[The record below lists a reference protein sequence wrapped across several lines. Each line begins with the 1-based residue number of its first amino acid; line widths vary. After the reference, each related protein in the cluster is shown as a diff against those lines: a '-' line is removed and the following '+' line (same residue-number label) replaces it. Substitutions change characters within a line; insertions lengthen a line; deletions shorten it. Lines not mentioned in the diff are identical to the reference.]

1 MNRKSLQ
8 AGLSHVRLRQV
19 ELRQVGLR
27 QKVLALVILAP
38 AVLTG
43 CEVSFSVP
51 KPEDIPGFQGENQ
64 ASFVMNAMAAGQEA
78 YYEANGHFSSSVES
92 LAINFNL
99 ETEDYAYSIVTEG
112 DYAQTVV
119 MKAAAKLDGL
129 PSYAGVVTVGQ
140 SEGGVMA
147 MANICKTDKP
157 STQAPDLSPTP
168 VPGEG
173 LKCPRGSSPVQ

>member
-1 MNRKSLQ
+1 MNRESLEIR
-8 AGLSHVRLRQV
+8 LSRVSLS
-19 ELRQVGLR
+19 QVGLR
-27 QKVLALVILAP
+27 QTGFALILLAP
-38 AVLTG
+38 LALTG
-43 CEVSFSVP
+43 CQLDFSVP
-51 KPEDIPGFQGENQ
+51 KPEDLPNFQGENQ
-64 ASFVMNAMAAGQEA
+64 ASFVINTMAAGQEA
-78 YYEANGHFSSSVES
+78 YYKANGHFSSSVES

-147 MANICKTDKP
+147 MANICKTDQP